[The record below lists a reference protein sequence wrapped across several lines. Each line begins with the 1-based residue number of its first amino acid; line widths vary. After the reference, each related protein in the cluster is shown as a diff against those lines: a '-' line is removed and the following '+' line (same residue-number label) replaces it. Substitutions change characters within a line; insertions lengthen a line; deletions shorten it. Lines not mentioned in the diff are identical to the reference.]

1 MKYFQSALVM
11 EEREEDHASTID
23 MIIQQQNTERKNTT
37 KMPTST
43 SEKVIIISTGNA
55 GERLPLKYFSRMT
68 DLTPGTWADFA
79 LNLSLMK

>member
-1 MKYFQSALVM
+1 M
-11 EEREEDHASTID
+11 EEMVGDHASTID
-23 MIIQQQNTERKNTT
+23 MIIQEQRTGERNTT